1 MSAVTCTPMGDDEEQ
16 DDLDGAER
24 EFLASLPRRL
34 RTVTTRRA
42 LTRDALPGRAECGK
56 DAALGGTA
64 QAVWDAEKDSARAL
78 AARYRALAELFTQE
92 ESVDL
97 GEGHVE
103 DDISTARA
111 AIALRVTQGAAR
123 WELRAAHRAVDQLPR
138 TLTLMES
145 GVFPSWWFQRMLRT
159 AEELGD
165 ESRRQLDVAVSTWST
180 DIAVERFITLL
191 NALVNLLARREEEP
205 EAPPPPRREVTVTPN
220 PGRGSGSLVA
230 SGPIPEIL
238 AYWKRL
244 DETARAIQ
252 AAQRRALRED
262 TEIPYD
268 VDEIATLTGRPV
280 PLDRLRYELQLNATF
295 DTDGVHVPQE
305 RFRLNVT
312 VPVLTLLG
320 VSDAPGLLEGTT
332 PIPPLMARELAGG
345 QTTWYRVLTDACPA
359 TFLPL
364 PAERY
369 TPSPAMLEHLRLRN
383 ATCAVPGCTR
393 PTSWASE
400 CDHIEEFD
408 HADPAH
414 GGHTEIENLHLLCW
428 RHHQDKTAGLLD
440 PTRLPTGEREPG
452 RTRWRIGSH
461 GDHVDVTDDTDSAAM
476 IAVAQLAE
484 DWERHLAH
492 QNRAHRDEAAP
503 PPQAPPPPPDP
514 PVPPVPPVPPP
525 SPPPEIP
532 PGPWDPDDPPPF

>member
-1 MSAVTCTPMGDDEEQ
+1 MSAVTCTPERDDEGEHHLDAAEQ
-16 DDLDGAER
+16 A
-24 EFLASLPRRL
+24 FLASLPRRL
-34 RTVTTRRA
+34 RIVSARSP
-42 LTRDALPGRAECGK
+42 LTRDALPARADCEK
-56 DAALGGTA
+56 DAALGETA

-78 AARYRALAELFTQE
+78 AARYRALSVLFVE
-92 ESVDL
+92 EASVDL
-97 GEGHVE
+97 GDGHVK

-138 TLTLMES
+138 TLALLES
-145 GVFPSWWFQRMLRT
+145 GSFPSWWFQRMLRT
-159 AEELGD
+159 AEDLSD
-165 ESRRQLDVAVSTWST
+165 ESRIQLDVAVSTWST

-191 NALVNLLARREEEP
+191 NALVGLLARREEEP
-205 EAPPPPRREVTVTPN
+205 ETPPPPRREVTVVPS
-220 PGRGSGSLVA
+220 PGNGSGSLVA

-252 AAQRRALRED
+252 AAQRRALREG

-268 VDEIATLTGRPV
+268 VDEIVTTTGRPL
-280 PLDRLRYELQLNATF
+280 PLDRLRYELQLGATF

-320 VSDAPGLLEGTT
+320 VSDAPGMLEGTT
-332 PIPPLMARELAGG
+332 PIPPLMARELAGR
-345 QTTWYRVLTDACPA
+345 QTTWYRVLTDGCPA

-383 ATCAVPGCTR
+383 STCAVPGCTR

-408 HADPAH
+408 HDAPEQ
-414 GGHTEIENLHLLCW
+414 GGRTAIENLHLLCW
-428 RHHQDKTAGLLD
+428 SHHQDKTAGLLD

-452 RTRWRIGSH
+452 RTRWRIGSR
-461 GDHVDVTDDTDSAAM
+461 GDHVDVTDDTDSATLV
-476 IAVAQLAE
+476 AVAQLE
-484 DWERHLAH
+484 KDWERHLAH
-492 QNRAHRDEAAP
+492 KNRPRPSSAHRDEADSP
-503 PPQAPPPPPDP
+503 PLASPPPPR
-514 PVPPVPPVPPP
+514 
-525 SPPPEIP
+525 PEIP